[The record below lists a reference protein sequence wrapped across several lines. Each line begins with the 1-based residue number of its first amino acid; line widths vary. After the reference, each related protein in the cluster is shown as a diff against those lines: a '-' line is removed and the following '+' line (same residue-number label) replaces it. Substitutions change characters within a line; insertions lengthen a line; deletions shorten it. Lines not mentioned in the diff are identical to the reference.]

1 MSDHISLENLLIQI
15 ALIWGISK
23 VLNIFL
29 SKFKLP
35 SVLAELFC
43 GVLFGLILLLSP
55 ANSWFHGQI
64 QSIKQSEILFILGEI
79 GIILLLF
86 EIGLET
92 EFNKIIS
99 VGKEA
104 TLVAL
109 GGVTAPFIFIYLTNY
124 IFHFNWDY
132 KLCLFLGLVFAATS
146 IGVTARVFQDLKI
159 LNTLNAQIV
168 LGAAVLDDIIGLIL
182 LSVLSGLLSSTGS
195 TFSLVGTLLIILK
208 ASLFLGLSIWLGGKI
223 SGKFIPWIG
232 NLGRYDPWGLM
243 IWVLIFAFVLSY
255 LAALAGLA
263 PIIGAFAAGIT
274 LDRIKI
280 EDSFGETKK
289 IDDFIAPI
297 IKILTPIFFVKIGLS
312 IDLKELL
319 SFLPLLLTLV
329 ACVSKIISG
338 YLFLPFKTSFNR
350 LIVGVG
356 MMPRGE
362 VGLVIAAIGSQ
373 LGILTGNIYSAAL
386 IAVILTTLIA
396 PIWLQIILKKD

>member
-109 GGVTAPFIFIYLTNY
+109 GGVTAPFIFIYLT
-124 IFHFNWDY
+124 I
-132 KLCLFLGLVFAATS
+132 KLSQF
-146 IGVTARVFQDLKI
+146 
-159 LNTLNAQIV
+159 
-168 LGAAVLDDIIGLIL
+168 
-182 LSVLSGLLSSTGS
+182 
-195 TFSLVGTLLIILK
+195 
-208 ASLFLGLSIWLGGKI
+208 
-223 SGKFIPWIG
+223 
-232 NLGRYDPWGLM
+232 
-243 IWVLIFAFVLSY
+243 
-255 LAALAGLA
+255 
-263 PIIGAFAAGIT
+263 
-274 LDRIKI
+274 
-280 EDSFGETKK
+280 
-289 IDDFIAPI
+289 
-297 IKILTPIFFVKIGLS
+297 
-312 IDLKELL
+312 
-319 SFLPLLLTLV
+319 
-329 ACVSKIISG
+329 
-338 YLFLPFKTSFNR
+338 YLFFS
-350 LIVGVG
+350 
-356 MMPRGE
+356 
-362 VGLVIAAIGSQ
+362 
-373 LGILTGNIYSAAL
+373 
-386 IAVILTTLIA
+386 
-396 PIWLQIILKKD
+396 

>member
-1 MSDHISLENLLIQI
+1 MSGDISLENLLIQI

-29 SKFKLP
+29 NKLKLP

-43 GVLFGLILLLSP
+43 GVLFGFILLLSP
-55 ANSWFHGQI
+55 TNSWFHVQI

-79 GIILLLF
+79 GIVLLLF

-92 EFNKIIS
+92 ELNKIVS

-109 GGVTAPFIFIYLTNY
+109 GGVISPFIFIYLINY

-132 KLCLFLGLVFAATS
+132 KLSLFLGLVFAATS

-182 LSVLSGLLSSTGS
+182 LSVLSGLLSNTGS
-195 TFSLVGTLLIILK
+195 TFSWGDTSFIILK

-223 SGKFIPWIG
+223 SGS
-232 NLGRYDPWGLM
+232 DPWGLM
-243 IWVLIFAFVLSY
+243 IWVLAFAFILSY

-274 LDRIKI
+274 LDRVKI

-289 IDDFIAPI
+289 IEDFIAPI
-297 IKILTPIFFVKIGLS
+297 IKVLTPIFFVKIGLS
-312 IDLKELL
+312 IDLKELF
-319 SFLPLLLTLV
+319 SFLPILLTVV
-329 ACVSKIISG
+329 ACFSKIISG
-338 YLFLPFKTSFNR
+338 WLFLPFKTSFNR

-356 MMPRGE
+356 MVPRGE

-373 LGILTGNIYSAAL
+373 MGILTGNIYSSSL

-396 PIWLQIILKKD
+396 PIWLQIILKSEKNN